1 MTRKDTPRPK
11 VVVTMPAYNA
21 ERTLAKTVAAI
32 PPGAADQVILVDDAS
47 PDQTVSIARELGIRV
62 FVHQDN
68 RGYGGNQKTC
78 YTEAL
83 RDDADIVVLLHPDYQ
98 YEPGAVPLLTAPILA
113 GRADMTFGSR
123 FAGLGDPLG
132 GGMPLYR
139 YIGNRASTT
148 IENLFLGARFTEAH
162 SGMRAYT
169 RDCLKS
175 LPFLGYSDD
184 FTFDSQLLIDAVTSG
199 LRVVEVPIATSY
211 TAESSSISVGRS
223 LRYVAGTLWYTVRQT
238 SRRGRR
244 GRRSPVVSAPRPAPA
259 PARAPGPPVDHLC
272 VLCGGREHT
281 LVYPASATGR
291 PPVAEFACTTDG
303 LAAHDDI
310 VKCVQCGLLK
320 ALPPIDAVEIL
331 ANYADVVDTAYLDE
345 EPSRREL
352 FGWLIDSFGGYVV
365 RHRRLLEIGANVGLF
380 LDVAG
385 SRGWEARGIEP
396 SAWAVQQ
403 GVARFGVD
411 LRQGTI
417 EDLDEQPQ
425 SADVIAMFDVLEH
438 LVDPQAALKRLRPLV
453 DDEGLLVLTTIN
465 AAGLHARLRGASW
478 PWMIRSHLFYFTPD
492 TLADL
497 LHRAGFRLVEWTV
510 VPRSFHLSYIAKRA
524 GPSHGPLARAANAA
538 ASVFDPKLPMGWL
551 GDIVLVVARPA

>member
-1 MTRKDTPRPK
+1 MSTNGKRKPK
-11 VVVTMPAYNA
+11 VVVTMPAYKA

-32 PPGAADQVILVDDAS
+32 PPGAADEVIVVDDAS
-47 PDQTVSIARELGIRV
+47 PDQTVMIARELGIRV

-83 RDDADIVVLLHPDYQ
+83 RDGADIVVLLHPDYQ
-98 YEPGAVPLLTAPILA
+98 YEPAAVPLLTAPILA

-139 YIGNRASTT
+139 YVGNRLSTT
-148 IENLFLGARFTEAH
+148 VENLMLGARFTEAH

-169 RDCLKS
+169 RECLQS
-175 LPFLGYSDD
+175 LPFLRYSDD
-184 FTFDSQLLIDAVTSG
+184 FTFDSELLVDAVTSG

-211 TAESSSISVGRS
+211 SAESSSISVSRS
-223 LRYVAGTLWYTVRQT
+223 LRYVADTLTYTVRQT
-238 SRRGRR
+238 ARRGRR
-244 GRRSPVVSAPRPAPA
+244 GRRSPVVSSPESPSPGAGPA
-259 PARAPGPPVDHLC
+259 VDHLC
-272 VLCGGREHT
+272 VLCGGRAHV
-281 LVYPASATGR
+281 LVYPANATGR

-310 VKCVQCGLLK
+310 VMCTQCGLLK
-320 ALPPIDAVEIL
+320 ALPPIDAGEIL
-331 ANYADVVDTAYLDE
+331 ANYAEVVDPTYLDE
-345 EPSRREL
+345 EASRREL
-352 FGWLIDSFGGYVV
+352 FGWLLDSLGGYVV
-365 RHRRLLEIGANVGLF
+365 RQHRLLEIGSNIGLF
-380 LDVAG
+380 LDAAT
-385 SRGWEARGIEP
+385 SRDWEARGIEP
-396 SAWAVQQ
+396 SAWAVEQ
-403 GVARFGVD
+403 GVARFGVE

-425 SADVIAMFDVLEH
+425 SADVVAMFDVLEH
-438 LVDPQAALKRLRPLV
+438 LVDPLEALRRLRPLV

-465 AAGLHARLRGASW
+465 AAGLHARLRGPTW
-478 PWMIRSHLFYFTPD
+478 PWMIRSHLFYFTPR
-492 TLADL
+492 TLAAML
-497 LHRAGFRLVEWTV
+497 ERAGFRLVEWTV

-524 GPSHGPLARAANAA
+524 GPSHGPLARVANATTRH
-538 ASVFDPKLPMGWL
+538 FDPKLPMGWL